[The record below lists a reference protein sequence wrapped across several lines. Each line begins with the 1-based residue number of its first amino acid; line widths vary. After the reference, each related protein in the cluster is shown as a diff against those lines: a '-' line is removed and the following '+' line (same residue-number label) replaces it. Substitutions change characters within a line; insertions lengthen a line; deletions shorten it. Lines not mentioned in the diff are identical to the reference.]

1 MKLSVSAGNHM
12 EDNGNRFASHA
23 TTVDS
28 FKKVRKSLVEIMR
41 IPTISSASHN
51 MIAYRFV
58 SKDGI
63 QHEGSDDDGEHGAG
77 RALLRT
83 MCDNGTQNALVVVSR
98 WFGSKIGARR
108 FTHIKDTGA
117 SALQNLSLKD

>member
-1 MKLSVSAGNHM
+1 MKLSVSAGNHI
-12 EDNGNRFASHA
+12 EDNGNRFTTHA
-23 TTVDS
+23 TTVDL
-28 FKKVRKSLVEIMR
+28 FKKVRESLVEIMR
-41 IPTISSASHN
+41 IRIISSASHN
-51 MIAYRFV
+51 VISYRFV
-58 SKDGI
+58 SKDKI
-63 QHEGSDDDGEHGAG
+63 QNEGSDDNGEYGAG

-117 SALQNLSLKD
+117 SALTNYL

>member
-1 MKLSVSAGNHM
+1 M

-28 FKKVRKSLVEIMR
+28 FKKVRESLVEIMR

-51 MIAYRFV
+51 VIANCFV

-63 QHEGSDDDGEHGAG
+63 QHEESDDDGEHGA
-77 RALLRT
+77 
-83 MCDNGTQNALVVVSR
+83 
-98 WFGSKIGARR
+98 
-108 FTHIKDTGA
+108 
-117 SALQNLSLKD
+117 